1 MRAHLAA
8 PLGQEALRRAR
19 GRRQPSAGLRHHA
32 ERGCLYACQAY
43 QRLLAHAGGR
53 GSRSRKGACLDHA
66 VAERFFGRLTGE
78 RTAQGP
84 YATRQDARA
93 DVIDDSALLYNSTR
107 QHAYLGYRSPNE
119 YEAWQKVA

>member
-1 MRAHLAA
+1 M
-8 PLGQEALRRAR
+8 
-19 GRRQPSAGLRHHA
+19 
-32 ERGCLYACQAY
+32 
-43 QRLLAHAGGR
+43 
-53 GSRSRKGACLDHA
+53 SRKGACLDKA